1 MLDGTTAEIKPREA
15 LRINPAKTCQPIG
28 ALYAALGINGCMPHS
43 HGSQGCCSY
52 HRSHLTRHFKEPVVA
67 TTSSFTE
74 GASVF
79 GGLANMTQA
88 LANIFTIYNPK
99 IVAVHTTCLSEV
111 IGDDIP
117 MMIKKAKEEKIIP
130 EGKYVIHANTPSF
143 VGSHVTG
150 FASMVTGMVKYLA
163 ESTGKTE
170 SQIREDGQL
179 NLIPGFIDPADMRE
193 LKRIVE
199 EMGVKTVMF
208 PDTSGVLDLPQ
219 DGQYRMFPSGGAT
232 IEEIKSSGDSRGTIA
247 LGHFASHPAAI
258 ELDEKCKVPAALL
271 ELPYGLTNTDLFI
284 HALRNHGGV
293 DVPASIGQ
301 ERGRL
306 LDAMSDMHQYFHGKR
321 VAIVGDPDHVIALTQ
336 FLVELDMQPVY
347 VFTGSSGKHFE
358 QRLTDIL
365 ANHAPNAM
373 VKQNVDLFELHQQIK
388 NNPVDLIIG
397 NTYSKYISRAENIPF
412 VRFGFPLLDRMGH
425 RYFPCVGY
433 MGALRL
439 MEKINDALLDKA
451 DRECAE
457 ENFELIQ

>member
-1 MLDGTTAEIKPREA
+1 MLNGTTSEIKPREA

-28 ALYAALGINGCMPHS
+28 AMYAALGINGCMPHS

-163 ESTGKTE
+163 ESSGTPAE
-170 SQIREDGQL
+170 QL
-179 NLIPGFIDPADMRE
+179 NVIPGYIDPAEMRE
-193 LKRIVE
+193 IKRIVN

-232 IEEIKSSGDSRGTIA
+232 IEQIKSSGDSKGTIA

-336 FLVELDMQPVY
+336 FLVELDMKPVY

-358 QRLTDIL
+358 QRLTDML
-365 ANHAPNAM
+365 ANHAPDA
-373 VKQNVDLFELHQQIK
+373 VIKQNVDLFELHQQIK

-397 NTYSKYISRAENIPF
+397 NTYSKYISRVENIPF
-412 VRFGFPLLDRMGH
+412 VRFGFPILDRMGH

-433 MGALRL
+433 TGALRL
-439 MEKINDALLDKA
+439 MEMINDALLDHK

>member
-1 MLDGTTAEIKPREA
+1 MLNGTTAEIKPREA

-28 ALYAALGINGCMPHS
+28 AMYAALGINGCMPHS

-88 LANIFTIYNPK
+88 LSNIFTIYNPK

-163 ESTGKTE
+163 ESTGTPAE
-170 SQIREDGQL
+170 QL
-179 NLIPGFIDPADMRE
+179 NVIPGYIDPAEMRE
-193 LKRIVE
+193 IKRIVN

-232 IEEIKSSGDSRGTIA
+232 IEQIKSSGDSKGTIA

-293 DVPASIGQ
+293 DVPATIGQ

-336 FLVELDMQPVY
+336 FLVELDMKPVY

-358 QRLTDIL
+358 QRLTDML
-365 ANHAPNAM
+365 ATHAPDAM
-373 VKQNVDLFELHQQIK
+373 IKQNVDLFELHQQIK

-397 NTYSKYISRAENIPF
+397 NTYSKYISRVENIPF
-412 VRFGFPLLDRMGH
+412 VRFGFPILDRMGH

-433 MGALRL
+433 TGALRL
-439 MEKINDALLDKA
+439 MEMINDALLDHK

>member
-1 MLDGTTAEIKPREA
+1 MLNGTTAEIKPREA

-28 ALYAALGINGCMPHS
+28 AMYAALGINGCMPHS

-150 FASMVTGMVKYLA
+150 FASMVTAMVKYLA
-163 ESTGKTE
+163 EPSGTPAE
-170 SQIREDGQL
+170 QL
-179 NLIPGFIDPADMRE
+179 NVIPGFIDPADMRE
-193 LKRIVE
+193 LKRIIT

-232 IEEIKSSGDSRGTIA
+232 IEQIKSSGDSKGTIA

-271 ELPYGLTNTDLFI
+271 ELPYGLGNTDAFI

-293 DVPASIGQ
+293 DVPATIGE

-336 FLVELDMQPVY
+336 FLVELDMKPVY

-365 ANHAPNAM
+365 ASHAPDALI
-373 VKQNVDLFELHQQIK
+373 KQNVDLFELHQQIK

-397 NTYSKYISRAENIPF
+397 NTYSKYISRVENIPF
-412 VRFGFPLLDRMGH
+412 VRFGFPILDRMGH

-433 MGALRL
+433 TGALRL
-439 MEKINDALLDKA
+439 MELINDALLDHN
-451 DRECAE
+451 DRNCAE

>member
-1 MLDGTTAEIKPREA
+1 MLDGTTSEIKPRQA

-28 ALYAALGINGCMPHS
+28 AMYAALGINGCMPHS

-88 LANIFTIYNPK
+88 LSNIFTIYNPQ

-111 IGDDIP
+111 IIP
-117 MMIKKAKEEKIIP
+117 T
-130 EGKYVIHANTPSF
+130 GKRVIHANTPSF

-150 FASMVTGMVKYLA
+150 FASMVTGMVRYLA
-163 ESTGKTE
+163 ESSGVPAK
-170 SQIREDGQL
+170 QL
-179 NLIPGFIDPADMRE
+179 NLIPGYIDPSEMRE
-193 LKRIVE
+193 LKRIVA
-199 EMGVKTVMF
+199 EMGVSTVMF

-232 IEEIKSSGDSRGTIA
+232 VEQIKTTADSSGTIA
-247 LGHFASHPAAI
+247 LGHFASHPAAK
-258 ELDEKCKVPAALL
+258 ELDEKFNVPCALL
-271 ELPYGLTNTDLFI
+271 ELPYGLTNTDRFI

-293 DVPASIGQ
+293 EVPKTLVE

-306 LDAMSDMHQYFHGKR
+306 LDAMGDMHQYFHGKR
-321 VAIVGDPDHVIALTQ
+321 VAVVGDPDHVIALTQ
-336 FLVELDMQPVY
+336 FLLELDMKPAY
-347 VFTGSSGKHFE
+347 IITGSPGNHFE
-358 QRLTDIL
+358 SRVKEILGDQGTDVI
-365 ANHAPNAM
+365 
-373 VKQNVDLFELHQQIK
+373 VKQNADLFDMHQWTK

-397 NTYSKYISRAENIPF
+397 NTYCKYICRAENIPF
-412 VRFGFPLLDRMGH
+412 VRFGFPVLDRMGH
-425 RYFPCVGY
+425 RYFPSVGY
-433 MGALRL
+433 TGALRL
-439 MEKINDALLDKA
+439 MEKINDALLDHN

-457 ENFELIQ
+457 ENFELVQ

>member
-28 ALYAALGINGCMPHS
+28 AMYAALGINGCMPHS
-43 HGSQGCCSY
+43 HGSQGCCAY

-67 TTSSFTE
+67 TSSSFTE

-79 GGLANMTQA
+79 GGMANMTQA
-88 LANIFTIYNPK
+88 LSNIFTIYNPK
-99 IVAVHTTCLSEV
+99 VVAVHTTCLSEV

-117 MMIKKAKEEKIIP
+117 MMIKKATEEGIIP
-130 EGKYVIHANTPSF
+130 AGKVVIHANTPSF

-150 FASMVTGMVKYLA
+150 FASMVTGMVRYLS
-163 ESTGKTE
+163 ESSGKTE
-170 SQIREDGQL
+170 AQLKDAAQL

-193 LKRIVE
+193 LKRIVK
-199 EMGVKTVMF
+199 EMGVKTIMF

-219 DGQYRMFPSGGAT
+219 DGRYRMFPNGGAT
-232 IEEIKSSGDSRGTIA
+232 VAEIKSAGDSLGTIA

-258 ELDEKCKVPAALL
+258 ELDDKCNVPCALL
-271 ELPYGLTNTDLFI
+271 ELPCGLTNTDRFI

-293 DVPASIGQ
+293 DVPATIGE

-321 VAIVGDPDHVIALTQ
+321 VAVVGDPDHVIALTQ
-336 FLVELDMQPVY
+336 FLVELDMKPAY
-347 VFTGSSGKHFE
+347 VITGSPGNHFE
-358 QRLTDIL
+358 QRVKEIL
-365 ANHAPNAM
+365 AGQMPDAI
-373 VKQNVDLFELHQQIK
+373 VKQNTDLFALHQWIK
-388 NNPVDLIIG
+388 NGPVDLIIG
-397 NTYSKYISRAENIPF
+397 NTYSKYISRVENIPF
-412 VRFGFPLLDRMGH
+412 VRFGFPVLDRMGH
-425 RYFPCVGY
+425 RYFPSVGY

-439 MEKINDALLDKA
+439 MEKINDALLDYK

>member
-1 MLDGTTAEIKPREA
+1 M
-15 LRINPAKTCQPIG
+15 
-28 ALYAALGINGCMPHS
+28 YAALGIHGCMPHS
-43 HGSQGCCSY
+43 HGSQGCCAY

-88 LANIFTIYNPK
+88 LSNIFTIYNPK

-117 MMIKKAKEEKIIP
+117 MMIKKATEEGIIP
-130 EGKYVIHANTPSF
+130 AGKCVIHANTPSF

-163 ESTGKTE
+163 ESSGKTE
-170 SQIREDGQL
+170 AQLKDEAQL

-193 LKRIVE
+193 LKRIVK

-219 DGQYRMFPSGGAT
+219 DGRYRMFPSGGAT
-232 IEEIKSSGDSRGTIA
+232 IEEIKSAGDSVGTIA
-247 LGHFASHPAAI
+247 LGHFASHPAAT
-258 ELDEKCKVPAALL
+258 ELDEKCKVPCALL
-271 ELPYGLTNTDLFI
+271 ELPYGLTNTDRFI

-293 DVPASIGQ
+293 DVPATIGE

-336 FLVELDMQPVY
+336 FLVELDMKPAY
-347 VFTGSSGKHFE
+347 VITGSPGNHFE
-358 QRLTDIL
+358 QPRDGDSRRPRARRHGEAERGLVRAASMDQEPAGGPHHRQHLLQIHFPRGKHPVRAFRLPG
-365 ANHAPNAM
+365 AGPHGP
-373 VKQNVDLFELHQQIK
+373 
-388 NNPVDLIIG
+388 
-397 NTYSKYISRAENIPF
+397 
-412 VRFGFPLLDRMGH
+412 PLLPQRRLHGRAAPH
-425 RYFPCVGY
+425 GKNERRAARPQRPRVPRGK
-433 MGALRL
+433 LRTHPVK
-439 MEKINDALLDKA
+439 M
-451 DRECAE
+451 R
-457 ENFELIQ
+457 